1 MQIDPLKSTTGT
13 ATAKATAATALALNR
28 CIEVSVDAEK
38 GYALAAASV
47 RDPALRARLHE
58 ISRQRG
64 EFVIAL
70 QDAVASLGVF
80 AENEGSFRGALH
92 RAATGVRLAV
102 GGRSDAAV
110 LEECKRGEFVAQETY
125 ERALAELG
133 RIGVPAPIR
142 KLLEAQHE
150 SIARTSAEIQP

>member
-1 MQIDPLKSTTGT
+1 MQTDSLKSTTGT

-47 RDPALRARLHE
+47 RDPVLRARLHE

-102 GGRSDAAV
+102 GGRSR
-110 LEECKRGEFVAQETY
+110 RGELAAQETY

-142 KLLEAQHE
+142 RLLEAQHE
-150 SIARTSAEIQP
+150 SIAKTWGEIQP